1 MQLTLRY
8 HEQTQRPACAAFLR
22 GTDPAT
28 WLREL
33 GRWQLAASQLS
44 CYLVPESI
52 RSGQPAGLFVV
63 VAEGAS
69 LPADVLEPYGLAS
82 PAAGQRLYVPV
93 QAGLWPA
100 TTPTELQTALLWPCQ
115 LLHPSIGLVGF
126 DTTDELDLGTLL
138 DCAAPRPTDWSRAQ
152 PGHPPKPR
160 LQQLRVLRP
169 TAAEVLETL
178 QQDVGTAPLTDLPG
192 ATEAQPGPV
201 RRLFEKLR
209 YTLMK
214 AWLGQVR
221 RQRQGREPSSGPG
234 FDWGPLFR
242 VLGVL
247 VLVAV
252 GVLGLIALFSSHT
265 GSISSLGVVLA
276 IVMRLIVKLL
286 ENKND
291 VRPAPAPHFGRPQA
305 AQPGRLEKWL
315 AGNLD
320 ALEKKRQNEIE
331 RLLRLFSE
339 NPAEALKYAIPL
351 GGPYQNRG
359 TAPPSALLGAR
370 NTSFNL
376 SGLGGGRAA
385 DQWDIGDYQH
395 DLRRQY
401 QSAAN
406 QELLAGRYAKAA
418 YIYAHLLGDYLA
430 AANALEQGHLF
441 REAAALHKDHLH
453 SPAGAAR
460 CLERGGLL
468 LEAAEI
474 YAELAQHEKAGDL
487 YTQLAQPTLAARHYE
502 RGTTLLLDNDDRPAA
517 ARLLADKL
525 HAPDRAQQVLLEG
538 WASPKQ
544 PEVCLT
550 QYFELAAAQ
559 AHDLGAQVQA
569 VFRQH
574 TTPAQQVPLLRVLA
588 TVADRH
594 ATPELLTASRDIA
607 YEVISTEAAAG
618 NLEPLPLLR
627 HFEPTDRLL
636 AADCSRY
643 TTSQPLRVT
652 VAKRPTTMQLDATIE
667 WKKAASHRH
676 QWVALGVRGE
686 QLHLARGNWYGH
698 LEYHSWAVPLPAETH
713 MELVVDE
720 FQSTTLLVRTSA
732 NVALPTLHLPKNK
745 HFAEALTVECPTW
758 LPPWPTRVALRPEGT
773 AAAQLQG
780 DSVLLQRYTA
790 TGQQLPALTYKL
802 STDEQPFGGAEHEWP
817 GELLYYDDK
826 YFTYWQN
833 QMMWLAESG
842 RHRMHA
848 LPTQVFKLVRS
859 PYTAE
864 LSLAAVSEEGFM
876 RWEPSKSTRNAPWE
890 QLTADAGSP
899 SIQSLCFVGATHV
912 VGMSDDQAE
921 LYELEADG
929 ARLVRLIE
937 MPDLVA
943 VLTTSHRQQFALL
956 ASTGQLSLHRLDEE

>member
-1 MQLTLRY
+1 MQFTLRY
-8 HEQTQRPACAAFLR
+8 HEQAQRPACAAFLR
-22 GTDPAT
+22 GTDPAA

-52 RSGQPAGLFVV
+52 HSVQPAGLFVV

-69 LPADVLEPYGLAS
+69 LPADVLEPYGQV
-82 PAAGQRLYVPV
+82 AGQRLYVPV

-100 TTPTELQTALLWPCQ
+100 TTPAELQAALLWPRQ

-126 DTTDELDLGTLL
+126 DTTDELNLRTLL
-138 DCAAPRPTDWSRAQ
+138 DCPPPRPTDWGRAQ

-169 TAAEVLETL
+169 TAAEVLGTM
-178 QQDVGTAPLTDLPG
+178 QQDVGTAPLTALPG
-192 ATEAQPGPV
+192 TAEAQPGPV
-201 RRLFEKLR
+201 RQWFEELR
-209 YTLMK
+209 YTLVK
-214 AWLGQVR
+214 SWLGLVR
-221 RQRQGREPSSGPG
+221 RQRQGRAPSSGPG
-234 FDWGPLFR
+234 FDWGRLFR
-242 VLGVL
+242 VLGVA
-247 VLVAV
+247 VLSVM
-252 GVLGLIALFSSHT
+252 GVLGIIALFSSHT
-265 GSISSLGVVLA
+265 GSISSLGIVLA
-276 IVMRLIVKLL
+276 IVLRLIVKLL
-286 ENKND
+286 GNNND
-291 VRPAPAPHFGRPQA
+291 TRPQPAQHFGRPQA

-331 RLLRLFSE
+331 RLLRLFNE

-351 GGPYQNRG
+351 GGPYQDRG

-370 NTSFNL
+370 DTSFNL

-406 QELLAGRYAKAA
+406 QELLAGRYTKAA
-418 YIYAHLLGDYLA
+418 YIHAHLLGDYLA
-430 AANALEQGHLF
+430 AANVLEQGHLF

-468 LEAAEI
+468 LEAAEL
-474 YAELAQHEKAGDL
+474 YTELNQHEKAGDL
-487 YTQLAQPTLAARHYE
+487 YTQLAQPAAAARHYE
-502 RGTTLLLDNDDRPAA
+502 RGTALLLDNDDRPAA

-550 QYFELAAAQ
+550 QYFALAAAQ
-559 AHDLGAQVQA
+559 AQDLGAQVQA
-569 VFRQH
+569 VYRQH
-574 TTPAQQVPLLRVLA
+574 TTQAQQVPLLRVLA
-588 TVADRH
+588 TVADQH
-594 ATPELLTASRDIA
+594 ATPALLTASRDIA

-643 TTSQPLRVT
+643 TTSQPLRAT
-652 VAKRPTTMQLDATIE
+652 VARRPAAMQLDATIE
-667 WKKAASHRH
+667 WKRAATHRH
-676 QWVALGVRGE
+676 QWVALGLRDE
-686 QLHLARGNWYGH
+686 RLHLARGNWYGH
-698 LEYHSWAVPLPAETH
+698 LEYYSWPVPVPADTQA
-713 MELVVDE
+713 ELVVDD
-720 FQSTTLLVRTSA
+720 FHSTTVLVRTSA
-732 NVALPTLHLPKNK
+732 NVALPTLHLSKNK
-745 HFAEALTVECPTW
+745 HFAEALAVECPTW
-758 LPPWPTRVALRPEGT
+758 LPLWPTRIAVLPTGT

-780 DSVLLQRYTA
+780 DAVLLQRYSA
-790 TGQQLPALTYKL
+790 TGELLPALTYKL
-802 STDEQPFGGAEHEWP
+802 STDAHPFIGAERIRP
-817 GELLYYDDK
+817 GQLLYHDGK

-833 QMMWLAESG
+833 QAVWLAESG
-842 RHRMHA
+842 QHRKRV
-848 LPTQVFKLVRS
+848 LSTELFELVRS
-859 PYTAE
+859 PYAAE
-864 LSLAAVSEEGFM
+864 LSLAAVSAEGFM
-876 RWEPSKSTRNAPWE
+876 RWEPLKPAKNAPWE
-890 QLTADAGSP
+890 QLTADEAEP
-899 SIQSLCFVGATHV
+899 TIYSLCFVGPAHIV
-912 VGMSDDQAE
+912 SLNAHHAA
-921 LYELEADG
+921 LYELGPDG
-929 ARLVRLIE
+929 ARLVRPLEI
-937 MPDLVA
+937 DALVA
-943 VLTTSHRQQFALL
+943 VLPTSHRQQFALL
-956 ASTGQLSLHRLDEE
+956 ESTGRLSLHQIEQ

>member
-8 HEQTQRPACAAFLR
+8 HEQAQRPACAAFLR
-22 GTDPAT
+22 GTDPAA

-52 RSGQPAGLFVV
+52 RSGQLAGLFVV

-69 LPADVLEPYGLAS
+69 LPTDVLEPYGQV
-82 PAAGQRLYVPV
+82 AGQRLYVPV

-100 TTPTELQTALLWPCQ
+100 TTPDELQAALLWPRQ

-126 DTTDELDLGTLL
+126 DTIDELDLGTLL
-138 DCAAPRPTDWSRAQ
+138 DCAPPRPTDWGRAQ
-152 PGHPPKPR
+152 PGHSPKPR

-192 ATEAQPGPV
+192 TAEAQPGPV
-201 RRLFEKLR
+201 RQWFEQLR
-209 YTLMK
+209 YQLVKTC
-214 AWLGQVR
+214 LGWVR
-221 RQRQGREPSSGPG
+221 RQRQGREPSSGHG
-234 FDWGPLFR
+234 FDWGRLFK
-242 VLGVL
+242 VLGGV

-252 GVLGLIALFSSHT
+252 GVLGIFALLSQGSFSSM
-265 GSISSLGVVLA
+265 GIVLA
-276 IVMRLIVKLL
+276 LVVRMLVKFLDG
-286 ENKND
+286 NKD
-291 VRPAPAPHFGRPQA
+291 ARPAPAPHFGRPQA

-315 AGNLD
+315 AGNLN

-331 RLLRLFSE
+331 RLLRLFND

-359 TAPPSALLGAR
+359 TAPPLALLGPR

-376 SGLGGGRAA
+376 SGLGGGRAT

-418 YIYAHLLGDYLA
+418 YIHAHLLGDYLA

-474 YAELAQHEKAGDL
+474 YAELTQHEKAGDL
-487 YTQLAQPTLAARHYE
+487 YTQLAQPALAARHYE
-502 RGTTLLLDNDDRPAA
+502 RGITLLLDNDDRPAA

-550 QYFELAAAQ
+550 QYFELASAQ
-559 AHDLGAQVQA
+559 AHDLGAQVQT

-574 TTPAQQVPLLRVLA
+574 TTSAQQVPLLRVLA

-643 TTSQPLRVT
+643 TTSQPLRAT
-652 VAKRPTTMQLDATIE
+652 VARRPATMQLDATIK
-667 WKKAASHRH
+667 WKQAASHRH

-698 LEYHSWAVPLPAETH
+698 LEYYSWAVPLPAETH

-732 NVALPTLHLPKNK
+732 NAALPTLHLPKNK

-758 LPPWPTRVALRPEGT
+758 LPPWPTRVAVLPTGT

-780 DSVLLQRYTA
+780 DTVLLQRYTA
-790 TGQQLPALTYKL
+790 TGQLLPALTYRL
-802 STDEQPFGGAEHEWP
+802 STAEQSFSGTEYGWP
-817 GELLYYDDK
+817 GSLLYYDGK

-833 QMMWLAESG
+833 QMIWLAESG
-842 RHRMHA
+842 RHRMHI
-848 LPTQVFKLVRS
+848 LPTEAYQLVRS

-864 LSLAAVSEEGFM
+864 LSLAVVSEEGFM
-876 RWEPSKSTRNAPWE
+876 RWEPSKPTRNAPWE
-890 QLTADAGSP
+890 QLTADDASP
-899 SIQSLCFVGATHV
+899 SIHGLCFVGAAHV
-912 VGMSDDQAE
+912 VGISINQAS
-921 LYELEADG
+921 LYALGPDG
-929 ARLVRLIE
+929 AQLVRLIE
-937 MPDLVA
+937 VPDLVA
-943 VLTTSHRQQFALL
+943 VLPTSHRQQFALL
-956 ASTGQLSLHRLDEE
+956 ASTGRLSLHQLDEE